1 MSHPEQ
7 IGFFATT
14 AAANAGL
21 IADAKVLE
29 VGSYDVNGSVR
40 NLFHTTSE
48 YVGVDLDA
56 GPGVDVVAY
65 GHEVD
70 HEDGTY
76 DAALSGECF
85 EHDQHWAATFE
96 NMIRMTRPGGLVAFT
111 CASRGRP
118 EHGTTR
124 SDAVLS
130 PGTQAQGLDHY
141 RNLTAKDFEDC
152 LPLSSLFSEFRFW
165 YMPLAFDV
173 YFAGVRTGNAAGR
186 PSARLPENQ
195 HVQQLNSLMPL
206 PHKIARAPLAALSRA
221 LPEVRYQPI
230 VLPYWSALIKLQDVV
245 ASGRYRR
252 TPEAQ

>member
-7 IGFFATT
+7 IGFFAAT
-14 AAANAGL
+14 AAANCGL
-21 IADAKVLE
+21 IANSKVLE

-40 NLFHTTSE
+40 NLFHTASE

-70 HEDGTY
+70 HEDGAY
-76 DAALSGECF
+76 DVALSGECF
-85 EHDQHWAATFE
+85 EHDQHWTATFE
-96 NMIRMTRPGGLVAFT
+96 NMMRMTRPGGLVAFT

-141 RNLTAKDFEDC
+141 RNLTAEDFEGC
-152 LPLSSLFSEFRFW
+152 LPLNSWFSEFRFW
-165 YMPLAFDV
+165 YMPLAFDL
-173 YFAGVRTGNAAGR
+173 YFAGVRAGNVAGR
-186 PSARLPENQ
+186 PKARLPEAQ
-195 HVQQLNSLMPL
+195 HVQRLKSLMPF
-206 PHKIARAPLAALSRA
+206 PHKIVRAPLAALSRA
-221 LPEVRYQPI
+221 LPEARYQPI
-230 VLPYWSALIKLQDVV
+230 ILPYWSTLIKLQDGM

-252 TPEAQ
+252 TPQAQ